1 MSLKS
6 CKKINFQ
13 LYLAYQTGF
22 MKHTALTLFTASL
35 VLLFASCSK
44 EYTCS
49 CTAGTN
55 TEKSFDV
62 KLEKMRKNDAKVV
75 CNDYTRYLDTVSNTV
90 YTCGLK

>member
-1 MSLKS
+1 MSMKTI
-6 CKKINFQ
+6 KKINFR

-22 MKHTALTLFTASL
+22 MKHTALTIFATSF

-49 CTAGTN
+49 CTAGSN
-55 TEKSFDV
+55 TEKSFEV

-75 CNDYTRYLDTVSNTV
+75 CNDYARYLDTVSNTV

>member
-1 MSLKS
+1 MRPKT
-6 CKKINFQ
+6 CKKIIFRV
-13 LYLAYQTGF
+13 YLALQTGF
-22 MKHTALTLFTASL
+22 MKHTALTFFTVSL
-35 VLLFASCSK
+35 VLLLASCSK

-75 CNDYTRYLDTVSNTV
+75 CNDYARYLDTVSNTV